1 MFDWI
6 PAAAREMRAELV
18 ELYWILL
25 VTVTL
30 LVVVFEFFKT
40 GEGQLNPGGI
50 IKRVA
55 LSIIMLWSFDE
66 TVNTIGALTDGVAD
80 RLGGTDNLKALF
92 AEIKRSHG
100 ENSPGLFRY
109 RQMIMYYLS
118 AICHMIAL
126 VGYFVTDVSIH
137 FVYTILYVLSP
148 LMILAYVP
156 RATSHITAN
165 LYRGILQVSL
175 WKILWCLMGNLLF
188 RLADVS
194 DVGDTESM
202 IMRPILNII
211 IAVSMFRIPFFASS
225 LLGDGLLGT
234 AKSVSQH
241 ITLPVSRGIKRTSLK
256 GVGKG
261 GREIFSGFRGTRKFT
276 GRLAKRTGLFG
287 KKKHDGD
294 KKKTGIVSQK
304 GRLQAKGR
312 NTKPPQSGQPKQRKK
327 KKHQKRRIRNGK
339 K

>member
-18 ELYWILL
+18 ELYWVLL
-25 VTVTL
+25 VIVTL
-30 LVVVFEFFKT
+30 LVVTFEFFKT
-40 GEGQLNPGGI
+40 GEGQPNPGQV

-92 AEIKRSHG
+92 EEIKRSHQ
-100 ENSPGLFRY
+100 EKSPGLFQY
-109 RQMIMYYLS
+109 RQMAMYYLS
-118 AICHMIAL
+118 AICHMVAL
-126 VGYFVTDVSIH
+126 IGYFVTDVSIH

-156 RATSHITAN
+156 QATAHITAN

-188 RLADVS
+188 RLADIS
-194 DVGDTESM
+194 DIGDSDNM

-234 AKSVSQH
+234 AKSVSQN
-241 ITLPVSRGIKRTSLK
+241 ISLPISQGIKRSSLK
-256 GVGKG
+256 SAKAVGK
-261 GREIFSGFRGTRKFT
+261 EIFSGFRGTREFT
-276 GRLAKRTGLFG
+276 GRLAKRAGILKEKNKNNDT
-287 KKKHDGD
+287 
-294 KKKTGIVSQK
+294 KKTEIKNKK
-304 GRLQAKGR
+304 GKHTPQQR
-312 NTKPPQSGQPKQRKK
+312 NTRPTQGGRTKYRKK
-327 KKHQKRRIRNGK
+327 KKT
-339 K
+339 